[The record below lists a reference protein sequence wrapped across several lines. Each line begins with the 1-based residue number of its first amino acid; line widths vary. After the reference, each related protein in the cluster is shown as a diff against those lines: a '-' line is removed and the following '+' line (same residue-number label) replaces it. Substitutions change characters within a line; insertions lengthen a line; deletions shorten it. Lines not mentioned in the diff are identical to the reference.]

1 MVMTLLNKT
10 MPQKVILTVSIIV
23 YLILSFFHLEAV
35 YEHTINDA
43 SIQAMHNAQTI
54 ESSIKTEDILKL
66 TTNKNEVNTP
76 NYQNI
81 KKILFDVRK
90 INTNARFV
98 YFLKYTD
105 NRFYFLA
112 DSEPETSV
120 DYSAP
125 GDEYFNESDQEIF
138 VPFKTGKSIVT
149 QPTTDQWGTWISV
162 LVPVMNENTGE
173 IDVILGIDYNANE
186 WISHAR
192 STVLLSAIMLLALLL
207 FAVSVVHIVRKN
219 INLKNTIIQ
228 LKATETEL
236 VKSKELA
243 EAASVAKS
251 NFLSNMSHEIRIPLN
266 GVIGFTELL
275 RNTSL
280 NESQKDYLENTIIS
294 ANTLMGVINDIL
306 DFSKI
311 ESGKMELE
319 QVKTNLYSLIE
330 NAADIIKLS
339 TAKKGLE
346 LLLNIQPGLPRYI
359 FVDPVRTKQ
368 ILINLLSNA
377 VKFTHAGEVEL
388 KVGFEKISKKTGK
401 VCISVRDTGIGIKE
415 TDRTKLF
422 KAFSQAD
429 TSTTRRYGGTGL
441 GLIISNSI
449 AEKMGSKIEFESTP
463 GVGTTFTFCF
473 NTGYEIAGDEKDVKI
488 ELVKSV
494 LVIDDNYNNRKIL
507 KHTLKYWGIAYTGAE
522 SGYEALKLIES
533 GKQFD
538 LIIVDYHMPELN
550 GIDTIKLIR
559 EKLAGVNDN
568 QPILMLHSS
577 SDNAEL
583 YEAAKE
589 LKVKFMLTKPIKQD
603 ELYYYLCHL
612 DQTPREFKPAKQAE
626 KPKKQKVKNT
636 GAELHVLVVEDTRM
650 NMLVISNMLK
660 NASSTIRISEAE
672 NGLEAI
678 EKLNNDKFNLILMDV
693 QMPEMDGITAT
704 RKIRSLP
711 NGLSVPII
719 ALTAGVSKEE
729 RDECF
734 NVGMNDFLAKPI
746 DADELRRVLNKY
758 LFGNKDN
765 TQENKPEPVA
775 KNKVHFDR
783 NKLLAKIGNDETLNT
798 ILLMSKMEYPNYL
811 AEIEKAIVLND
822 SLLIKRTA
830 HKLKGSAFNM
840 EFVRLG
846 EIAAII
852 EKNNEDSQK
861 LGVLLDELKA
871 EWEKVLVQINVN

>member
-1 MVMTLLNKT
+1 MVMTLFKKT
-10 MPQKVILTVSIIV
+10 IPQKVILTVSIIV
-23 YLILSFFHLEAV
+23 YILLSFFHLKAV
-35 YEHTINDA
+35 YNNTINDA
-43 SIQAMHNAQTI
+43 ANQAMLNAQTI
-54 ESSIKTEDILKL
+54 ESSIKTEDVLKL
-66 TTNKNEVNTP
+66 TPNKNEVNTP

-112 DSEPETSV
+112 DSEPATSV

-125 GDEYFNESDQEIF
+125 GDEYFNESDQEIS

-162 LVPVMNENTGE
+162 LVPVVDEKTGNVN
-173 IDVILGIDYNANE
+173 VILGIDYNANE

-192 STVLLSAIMLLALLL
+192 SSVFLSAIMLLAVLL
-207 FAVSVVHIVRKN
+207 FTISVIYIIRKN
-219 INLKNTIIQ
+219 INLRNTIVQ
-228 LKATETEL
+228 LKATEAEL

-251 NFLSNMSHEIRIPLN
+251 NFLSNMSHEIRTPLN

-319 QVKTNLYSLIE
+319 QVKTDLYSLIE

-359 FVDPVRTKQ
+359 FIDPVRTKQ

-388 KVGFEKISKKTGK
+388 KVGFEEISKKMGK

-449 AEKMGSKIEFESTP
+449 AEKMGSKIEFDSTP

-473 NTGYEIAGDEKDVKI
+473 NTGYEVAGDEKDGKI

-494 LVIDDNYNNRKIL
+494 LVIDDNQNNRKIL

-533 GKQFD
+533 GQNFD

-550 GIDTIKLIR
+550 GIGTIKLIR
-559 EKLAGVNDN
+559 EKLAGVNDD

-577 SDNAEL
+577 SDNTEL

-612 DQTPREFKPAKQAE
+612 DQKPQELKPAKQSE
-626 KPKKQKVKNT
+626 KPKTQKPKNT
-636 GAELHVLVVEDTRM
+636 ESELHVLVVEDTRM

-660 NASSTIRISEAE
+660 NASSSIRISEAE

-678 EKLNNDKFNLILMDV
+678 QKVNNEKFNLILMDV

-704 RKIRSLP
+704 RKIRLLP
-711 NGLSVPII
+711 NGLSVPVI

-734 NVGMNDFLAKPI
+734 SSGMNDFLAKPI
-746 DADELRRVLNKY
+746 DAEELRRVLDKY
-758 LFGNKDN
+758 LFRLKSPKKSNKSIETAPN
-765 TQENKPEPVA
+765 II
-775 KNKVHFDR
+775 HFDR

-798 ILLMSKMEYPNYL
+798 ILVMSRMEYPNYL

-822 SLLIKRTA
+822 SLLVKRA
-830 HKLKGSAFNM
+830 SHKLKGSAFNM

-846 EIAAII
+846 EIAAEI
-852 EKNNEDSQK
+852 EKNNEDASK
-861 LGVLLDELKA
+861 LSVLLDELKE
-871 EWEKVLVQINVN
+871 EWDKVLVQMNVN